1 MYKTITQF
9 IQSGPYENK
18 PKEKSTTKTLSRQQR
33 KRRKGKERI
42 RKRREFEKN
51 VIENIEKKKSMALNG
66 LFHDIKGL
74 ATSLPSS
81 AGSNEKK
88 KVKSMT
94 NKQRH
99 RVTPSELSVMKN
111 VIKHPTFTANPL
123 GALKQHLLAVAS
135 TKQT

>member
-1 MYKTITQF
+1 
-9 IQSGPYENK
+9 
-18 PKEKSTTKTLSRQQR
+18 
-33 KRRKGKERI
+33 
-42 RKRREFEKN
+42 
-51 VIENIEKKKSMALNG
+51 VIANIEKKKSMALNG

-111 VIKHPTFTANPL
+111 VIKHPTFSANPL
-123 GALKQHLLAVAS
+123 GSLKQHLLAVAS
-135 TKQT
+135 TKQS